1 MTTKNK
7 SALRRIKGGV
17 NPHQLP
23 DLSGAAETKGILDLN
38 RDHFPSTG
46 NVRIKITLR
55 DREAFADTIPEP
67 MRGITVNSTNRK
79 ASDHGRIRRSGI
91 QINAISFFNTRK
103 AAPQFVG
110 FFPREDRGR
119 MARVNGEHNLARLR
133 FRHEKPL

>member
-1 MTTKNK
+1 MTAKNK

-23 DLSGAAETKGILDLN
+23 DLSGAAETKGILNLN

-55 DREAFADTIPEP
+55 DREAFANTIPEP

-79 ASDHGRIRRSGI
+79 ASNHGRFRRSGI
-91 QINAISFFNTRK
+91 QINAIAFVNIHES
-103 AAPQFVG
+103 AAQFVG
-110 FFPREDRGR
+110 FLLREDRGG
-119 MARVNGEHNLARLR
+119 MVRVNGKHNLACFRI
-133 FRHEKPL
+133 RHERSS

>member
-1 MTTKNK
+1 MTAKNK

-23 DLSGAAETKGILDLN
+23 DLSGAAETKGILNLN

-46 NVRIKITLR
+46 NVRIEIALR
-55 DREAFADTIPEP
+55 DREPLADALPET

-91 QINAISFFNTRK
+91 QINAISRANAQT
-103 AAPQFVG
+103 AAQFVR
-110 FFPREDRGR
+110 FLPREDRGCMVR
-119 MARVNGEHNLARLR
+119 MNGEHNLARLR
-133 FRHEKPL
+133 FRHEKPS